1 MKKLLTLLL
10 SALML
15 FTTAIVPGIS
25 TATLLT
31 TVECGNAQTNDMQPK
46 DAPTLDEAL
55 NVEGGSLTFFCMGVY
70 QWEVERDFA
79 KAGNSGVPGTSCN
92 LNTSIDLTAGQ
103 RVSFRF
109 STSCNPNDASLS
121 FNVNHQLIESWSG
134 ENDWT
139 TYEWTASEDGNY
151 FFAWTYYRGPGEGMY
166 DDNSYIDDVCV
177 LSGSEQTSEPSDEP
191 TPEPTPEPPTDT
203 PEPSYSPIV
212 TSIEIQSNATVYPG
226 KTVQLNY
233 AVIPENIDAA
243 ISFESS
249 DNAVATV
256 DENGIVTGVGVG
268 TAVVTMTVENF
279 TSECLVTV
287 EELEEIDIYG
297 YLYYAPDG
305 ESKYWM
311 SFKSNDPRNVT
322 AYPSIITGDTFG
334 AAIVGDTIYGYNN
347 SNGSNTYGPYY
358 KIFLNSSQVEFPG
371 STSGATVVLNMAF
384 DYVSQKL
391 YALVTTNGSDNYIYE
406 IERETGAMTRICSI
420 PLPTYEGYERDK
432 IWTFAI
438 DADGTAYCVVSHVAV
453 IDNAYVGQ
461 NGILCTLNLETG
473 ELTEV
478 ADTGIP
484 TYYIQSMTFDLDND
498 RLYWANL
505 SNDTNGTLYTLDKTN
520 GNAVEIGNIATE
532 GGAETLCLCIP
543 CSLEI
548 TEPEVEVSF
557 VDASN
562 NEILESITCTP
573 GHYLSDSD
581 YPEVPIHDGLM
592 FTGWDYLSDREIYFD
607 TVIYANYCDASNP
620 LWSFETEYQYE
631 QWRVLDEDGDGN
643 YWFWSE
649 FNPNSGYLYAYDGE
663 RCMASES
670 YSNSLESPLTPDN
683 WLLSPEINLLSD
695 GTNQKL
701 TFYIRAQ
708 TEGYED
714 EHLGVYISMD
724 GGQTWGDEIAY
735 FTTTAEYVRCE
746 VDLSDY
752 AGLNIVV
759 AFRHYNSSNQ
769 FILNLDCVQIEN
781 GTVTDDPITPEP
793 PTVTPEPPTA
803 TPEPPTVTP
812 EPTDEPTSEPTA
824 EPSDEPT
831 DKPSDAPTTEPTG
844 NPTAE
849 PTDEPTIP
857 ETGAFSLVGVG
868 LAAILTGA
876 GAIAA
881 RKKEA
886 E

>member
-15 FTTAIVPGIS
+15 FTAAIAPGIS
-25 TATLLT
+25 AATLLSA
-31 TVECGNAQTNDMQPK
+31 VECGDAQQNDMQIN
-46 DAPTLDEAL
+46 DAQTLDEAL
-55 NVEGGSLTFFCMGVY
+55 NVEGGSLTFFCMGQY

-79 KAGNSGVPGTSCN
+79 KAGNSGVPSTACN

-121 FNVNHQLIESWSG
+121 FNVNNQLIESWSG
-134 ENDWT
+134 QNDWA
-139 TYEWTASEDGNY
+139 TYEWTAPEDGNY
-151 FFAWTYYRGPGEGMY
+151 FFAWTYYRGPGEGIY

-177 LSGSEQTSEPSDEP
+177 LSGSEPTPEPSDEP
-191 TPEPTPEPPTDT
+191 TPEPTDEPT
-203 PEPSYSPIV
+203 PEPTAIPTDSPVV
-212 TSIEIQSNATVYPG
+212 TNIQLQSNATVYPG

-233 AVIPENIDAA
+233 AVIPENADAV

-249 DNAVATV
+249 DNTVATV
-256 DENGIVTGVGVG
+256 DDSGIVTGISIG
-268 TAVVTMTVENF
+268 TAVVTMTVEGF

-297 YLYYAPDG
+297 YLYYARDG

-311 SFKSNDPRNVT
+311 SFKSNDPGNVT
-322 AYPSIITGDTFG
+322 EYTSIITGDTFG
-334 AAIVGDTIYGYNN
+334 AAIIGDTIYGYNN
-347 SNGSNTYGPYY
+347 SNGANTYGPYY
-358 KIFLNSSQVEFPG
+358 KIFLNSNQVEFPG
-371 STSGATVVLNMAF
+371 SNSGKTVVLNMSF
-384 DYVSQKL
+384 DYASQKL
-391 YALVTTNGSDNYIYE
+391 YALVTMTGNDYYIYE
-406 IERETGAMTRICSI
+406 IERKTGEMSRICSI
-420 PLPTYEGYERDK
+420 PLPTYEGYEHDQ

-461 NGILCTLNLETG
+461 NGILCTLDLETG

-505 SNDTNGTLYTLDKTN
+505 SNDTHGTLYTLDKTN

-543 CSLEI
+543 CSLEV
-548 TEPEVEVSF
+548 TEPEVEISF
-557 VDASN
+557 VDSSN
-562 NEILESITCTP
+562 NEILKSITCAP
-573 GHYLSDSD
+573 GHYLIDSE
-581 YPEVPIHDGLM
+581 YPEVPIHDGLI
-592 FTGWDYLSDREIYFD
+592 FTGWDYLSDKEIYFD

-620 LWSFETEYQYE
+620 LWSFETQYQYE
-631 QWRVLDEDGDGN
+631 QWKTLDEDGDGN

-649 FNPNSGYLYAYDGE
+649 FRPNSGYLHAYDGV

-670 YSNSLESPLTPDN
+670 FSNSLESPLTPDN
-683 WLLSPEINLLSD
+683 WLLSPEIKLLS
-695 GTNQKL
+695 GVESQKL

-724 GGQTWGDEIAY
+724 GGQTWSDELAY

-746 VDLSDY
+746 LDLSDY
-752 AGLNIVV
+752 VGLNIVV

-769 FILNLDCVQIEN
+769 FMLNLDCVQIEN
-781 GTVTDDPITPEP
+781 GTVMDDPITPSPEP
-793 PTVTPEPPTA
+793 SDEPTPVPSDEPTPVPSDEPTPEPSDEPT
-803 TPEPPTVTP
+803 PV
-812 EPTDEPTSEPTA
+812 PTDEPTSVPSDDPTA
-824 EPSDEPT
+824 VPSDTPT
-831 DKPSDAPTTEPTG
+831 
-844 NPTAE
+844 N
-849 PTDEPTIP
+849 EPTIP
-857 ETGAFSLVGVG
+857 ETGAFSLIGVG
-868 LAAILTGA
+868 LASILTGA
-876 GAIAA
+876 GVLAA